1 MRDGNGGERRG
12 VETSTRRRFL
22 TAAGAA
28 GATALLAGCS
38 AEPSGEDG
46 TSTEAPTEAGGATE
60 TDAETGAT
68 AEASEPATLV
78 VGTYE
83 AFIDSPSTSPGTW
96 LKETFESEFDATL
109 VWQTPP
115 NDVNYYVERA
125 DAGVETEADAYVG
138 LNADDLVRV
147 DDALSESLFADP
159 GPIER
164 RDRVREELE
173 FDPQGRAVPYDTGYV
188 SLVYDSTEAEAPE
201 TFDGLLEPEHEG
213 DLITQN
219 PGQSTTGRAFLLHTV
234 HRYGDD
240 YLDFWAD
247 LQDNGV
253 RVLGSWNDAYAAWMG
268 GEAPMVVSY
277 STDQVFASQEGADLD
292 EHQIRF
298 LNDEGYANPEGM
310 AVFADATE
318 PELAREFLS
327 FLLRPEIQGEIARRN
342 VQFPAVDDADLPEDY
357 AQYAHEP
364 PTPVT
369 FGYDELADGLEG
381 WISGWERQFAGN

>member
-1 MRDGNGGERRG
+1 MTRSDGIERTRPG
-12 VETSTRRRFL
+12 TATRRRFL
-22 TAAGAA
+22 TTA
-28 GATALLAGCS
+28 GATGAAALLAGCS
-38 AEPSGEDG
+38 AEPTDDG
-46 TSTEAPTEAGGATE
+46 TPTDSTPTDGGETTE
-60 TDAETGAT
+60 TETETGT
-68 AEASEPATLV
+68 TTGPSEPATLV
-78 VGTYE
+78 VGTYQ
-83 AFIDSPSTSPGTW
+83 AFVDSPSTSPGAW
-96 LKETFESEFDATL
+96 VKERFESEFDATL

-115 NDVNYYVERA
+115 NDVNYYVERTN
-125 DAGVETEADAYVG
+125 AGVDTEADAYVG

-159 GPIER
+159 GEIAR
-164 RDRVREELE
+164 RDRVREGLE
-173 FDPQGRAVPYDTGYV
+173 FDPEGRAIPYDTGYI
-188 SLVYDSTEAEAPE
+188 SLVYDSTETEAPE
-201 TFDGLLEPEHEG
+201 TFDGLLEAEHEG
-213 DLITQN
+213 ELIAQN
-219 PGQSTTGRAFLLHTV
+219 PGESTTGRAFLLHTV

-310 AVFADATE
+310 AAFADANE
-318 PELAREFLS
+318 PELAREFMA
-327 FLLRPEIQGEIARRN
+327 FLLRPEIQGEIAQRN
-342 VQFPAVDDADLPEDY
+342 VQFPAVDDADLPEEY

-364 PTPVT
+364 PTAVT
-369 FGYDELADGLEG
+369 FGYDELAEGLDE
-381 WISGWERQFAGN
+381 WVSGWERQFAGN